1 MNRLLLDG
9 REVQELDMPV
19 KLEVYTKCPEKW
31 VLIDLETG
39 EQYTAYT
46 NEGLRQWKKLKPE
59 ECVKVG

>member
-9 REVQELDMPV
+9 REVTELDMPV

-31 VLIDLETG
+31 VLIDMETG

-46 NEGLRQWKKLKPE
+46 TEGSRQWKKLKPDE
-59 ECVKVG
+59 WVKVS